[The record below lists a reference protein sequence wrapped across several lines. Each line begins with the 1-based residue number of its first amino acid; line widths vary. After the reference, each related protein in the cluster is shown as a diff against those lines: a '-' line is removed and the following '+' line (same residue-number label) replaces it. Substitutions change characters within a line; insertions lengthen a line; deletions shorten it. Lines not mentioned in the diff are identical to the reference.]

1 MTQDVTYYLQRGR
14 LLAESHHFD
23 EALDILHS
31 ARLMAPTNPN
41 VHLCLANVL
50 LINGNSTDALAHAKL
65 AVGFSGEA
73 VGALLTLALIQREL
87 GEIADAIPTIER
99 AINSTPQ
106 LPELH
111 DCLGLLH
118 QDAGEHEQAIRCFNE
133 AINRRG
139 YFPLAQ
145 LHRGTSYLMHAQ
157 FEDGWKDYE
166 TRFEAV
172 PPRRNLPNIPRWK
185 GTDLNDE
192 RLLVICEQGIGDQI
206 MFASCIPDLISRAK
220 RCTIE
225 CAPKLT
231 ELFRRSFPQATVLAA
246 TEASPTYPKD
256 DAEFAIPIGS
266 LPGIFRRRIDD
277 FPHHSGYLTADSK
290 RRQRWRTR
298 LDELGPELKVGIAWR
313 GGTPTTRATRRS
325 IALAQLDPILTAR
338 NVKCVSLDHTAHE
351 FEVCEIQHRLGNVL
365 HVWKDAIENYDET
378 AALVSELDLV
388 ISVQTAVV
396 HLAGALGKP
405 AWVLVPSVPE
415 WRYMQTGME
424 MPWYPSVRLTRQN
437 NLGDWSTVINEIR
450 DNLAKFAV
458 STQRRPSIQ

>member
-50 LINGNSTDALAHAKL
+50 LIKGNSTDAIAHAKL
-65 AVGFSGEA
+65 AVEFSGEA

-87 GEIADAIPTIER
+87 GEVADAIPTIER

-106 LPELH
+106 LPELY

-118 QDAGEHEQAIRCFNE
+118 QDAGKHEQAIRCFNE

-145 LHRGTSYLMHAQ
+145 LHRGTSYLMQAQ
-157 FEDGWKDYE
+157 FEDGWTDYE
-166 TRFEAV
+166 KRFEAA
-172 PPRRNLPNIPRWK
+172 PPRRSLPNIPRWR

-206 MFASCIPDLISRAK
+206 MFASCIPDLTSRVQH
-220 RCTIE
+220 CIIE

-231 ELFRRSFPQATVLAA
+231 ELFRRSFPQTTVLAS
-246 TEASPTYPKD
+246 TEASPIYPEENAD
-256 DAEFAIPIGS
+256 FAIPIGS

-290 RRQRWRTR
+290 RRRRWRTR
-298 LDELGPELKVGIAWR
+298 LDELGSELKVGIAWR

-325 IALAQLDPILTAR
+325 IELAQLEPILTAR
-338 NVKCVSLDHTAHE
+338 NVQCVSLTHTVHE
-351 FEVCEIQHRLGNVL
+351 SEVRGLQHRLGNVL
-365 HVWKDAIENYDET
+365 HVWQEAIENYDET

-396 HLAGALGKP
+396 HLAGALGKTT
-405 AWVLVPSVPE
+405 WVLVPSVPE

-424 MPWYPSVRLTRQN
+424 MPWYPSVRLIRQK

-450 DNLAKFAV
+450 DNLAKLAV
-458 STQRRPSIQ
+458 SVRPHPSIP